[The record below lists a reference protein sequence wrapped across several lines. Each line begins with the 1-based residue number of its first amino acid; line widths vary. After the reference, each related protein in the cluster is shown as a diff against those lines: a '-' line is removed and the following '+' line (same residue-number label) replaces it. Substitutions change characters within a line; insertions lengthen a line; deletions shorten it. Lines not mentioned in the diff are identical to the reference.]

1 MVGVMRASIAAVSLE
16 SRSWF
21 WVAGS
26 ALGLFIGPVQ
36 AASRSFMARLSPHD
50 RQTEFFG
57 LFALSGKATAFVG
70 PAMVA
75 AATDMAGSQRI
86 GLATVIGLFV
96 AGLSLLLTV
105 QDPRPL
111 SEGPLRVARADIPRA
126 RASVRRLCR
135 EK

>member
-36 AASRSFMARLSPHD
+36 AASPSFMARLSPHD

-111 SEGPLRVARADIPRA
+111 SESPLRVARADIPRA